1 MQFQPPMHETHASRQ
16 HFASQT
22 ARQALVL
29 TLRSSAYCILEHHPP
44 HGTGCIM
51 KTYVPCSQSLR
62 IPSLNFLL
70 GPLLLG
76 FLGKPRAFCSLA
88 WARYSSQNSGSLVLP
103 APHTRKQE
111 AKSLGNTPSSVPSDP
126 MPSSTRPS
134 PLSSPLSK
142 NGPHATHG
150 PSTRPVLV
158 RKRFP
163 STLSRRRLTSP
174 HLTRPTVSS
183 FLHSIFSVPS
193 SLTRRPSTHLPSSRA
208 SSRMQWICT
217 YPGPTT
223 PLCAMYPA

>member
-1 MQFQPPMHETHASRQ
+1 VHNENLCSMFTVSANTQPQLLAWPPTSRVSRETS
-16 HFASQT
+16 S
-22 ARQALVL
+22 VL
-29 TLRSSAYCILEHHPP
+29 FPR
-44 HGTGCIM
+44 
-51 KTYVPCSQSLR
+51 
-62 IPSLNFLL
+62 L
-70 GPLLLG
+70 GPLFIPKQWFPG
-76 FLGKPRAFCSLA
+76 AASTTHKETR
-88 WARYSSQNSGSLVLP
+88 SQVS
-103 APHTRKQE
+103 RQY
-111 AKSLGNTPSSVPSDP
+111 PSSVPSDP